1 MLARQSLYALCALGF
16 LCAVSGPAS
25 AGPRNVNSA
34 PMLLRVEDHIQGA
47 RNVNSARFA
56 QGETMVHIESASP
69 GPSRGRLGKMGI
81 ARSGTNADPS
91 NVELVVKVLNTQSP
105 ASSRGSYRL
114 RFFNNPGR

>member
-25 AGPRNVNSA
+25 AGPRNVHI
-34 PMLLRVEDHIQGA
+34 PYILRVEDALKGSA
-47 RNVNSARFA
+47 RNVNSAGFA
-56 QGETMVHIESASP
+56 QGENMVHIESASP
-69 GPSRGRLGKMGI
+69 GPSRGRPGQMGT
-81 ARSGTNADPS
+81 ARPGTNANPG
-91 NVELVVKVLNTQSP
+91 NLEVVIKVLNTQSA